1 LLKEPIE
8 GSSDDKEGLVM
19 GKKYGWI
26 VTSKNNNNPP
36 VLPYLDSTLEAPS
49 LVLLYRFR
57 RRIIIRKIAA

>member
-1 LLKEPIE
+1 MIRR
-8 GSSDDKEGLVM
+8 GLVM

-26 VTSKNNNNPP
+26 VTSKNNNNNPP